1 MTVTTP
7 DKITEPIL
15 IDGLTWQEFKTIEG
29 LLDRP
34 GIRLSFLDGTLEIRK
49 MPGKKHET
57 VKKRIAALVEA
68 YLESQNID
76 FTPTGSMTLESEV
89 GLVKRE
95 ADESYEL
102 GQDRERPDLAIE
114 VAVTSGGIDKLEA
127 YKRLKIPEVWFWQ
140 KGRLLLYAL
149 RQEGYEA
156 IAQSELLPG
165 LDLALLVR
173 CIAMPNHVQAVREF
187 RQEIQ
192 R

>member
-1 MTVTTP
+1 V
-7 DKITEPIL
+7 L
-15 IDGLTWQEFKTIEG
+15 HSY
-29 LLDRP
+29 
-34 GIRLSFLDGTLEIRK
+34 SF
-49 MPGKKHET
+49 
-57 VKKRIAALVEA
+57 
-68 YLESQNID
+68 
-76 FTPTGSMTLESEV
+76 
-89 GLVKRE
+89 
-95 ADESYEL
+95 EL

-156 IAQSELLPG
+156 IAQSEVLPG

-173 CIAMPNHVQAVREF
+173 CIALPNHVQAVREF